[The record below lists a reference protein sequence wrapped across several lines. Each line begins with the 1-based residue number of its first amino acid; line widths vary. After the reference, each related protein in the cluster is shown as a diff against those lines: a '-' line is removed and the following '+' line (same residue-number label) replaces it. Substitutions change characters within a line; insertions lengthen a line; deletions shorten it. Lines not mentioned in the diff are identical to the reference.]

1 MTNAKAIISIWTIPN
16 RPTSPWTKSS
26 EPIKL
31 RKNAIDIFSVQ
42 LHLSLL
48 PQQGWFVSKLV
59 ICSRLPKS
67 QWGDYRANIKESL
80 NWTERRNQH
89 PKKLPTEFD
98 KPILI
103 SFLQEKKRFDWKRI
117 RKKTASSC
125 RIQFHQFHR
134 SRLKTKFNTVSVKR
148 KVGSFRLW
156 TVKYDFAFSSYMSTT
171 RRSEGPSQYEERSW
185 IGRAHIS

>member
-42 LHLSLL
+42 LHLSSL

-103 SFLQEKKRFDWKRI
+103 SFQQEKRRFDWKRI
-117 RKKTASSC
+117 RKKLHQAVEYSFINFIAHGWRRSS
-125 RIQFHQFHR
+125 IQFR
-134 SRLKTKFNTVSVKR
+134 SRERFGHL
-148 KVGSFRLW
+148 G
-156 TVKYDFAFSSYMSTT
+156 
-171 RRSEGPSQYEERSW
+171 YEQLRTILHSAAPCQPLDVQKDQASM
-185 IGRAHIS
+185 GRGHG